1 MSNTRQK
8 ICDAARSL
16 FNEQGYNRVTIRMI
30 ATALNMS
37 SGNLNYHF
45 RKKEDILESLYFEMV
60 EVFDSRVQQLDKQ
73 EISLGLMQA
82 GIRSSMMRMIEYR
95 FFWTDLYFLLKSNE
109 KIGIHFEKVKTDRIN
124 GYELVFNSL
133 IQKEILHI
141 SSFPREHQFL
151 IEGMIDYSNTWL
163 YASSLYK
170 STNSHIEIVDEASF
184 RLLFKLY
191 PYLTKMGKRHF
202 KNLYPGFF

>member
-133 IQKEILHI
+133 IQKEI
-141 SSFPREHQFL
+141 
-151 IEGMIDYSNTWL
+151 
-163 YASSLYK
+163 
-170 STNSHIEIVDEASF
+170 
-184 RLLFKLY
+184 
-191 PYLTKMGKRHF
+191 
-202 KNLYPGFF
+202 